1 MALLR
6 LGLEPK
12 PLSPN
17 LCGSTISPQANHC
30 ETQSISL
37 KQKLILGN
45 DFSKREG
52 TVVPLFYF
60 PFSFHLVW
68 LCLSVPRLTL
78 ES

>member
-30 ETQSISL
+30 ETQCISL

-45 DFSKREG
+45 DFLSEKG
-52 TVVPLFYF
+52 LLFLCF
-60 PFSFHLVW
+60 IFHLVFIW
-68 LCLSVPRLTL
+68 FGFVSQYQG
-78 ES
+78 